1 MQQQQPLWM
10 MMADEAESDEA
21 VSDDEGIEGFNVSS
35 LYHPRPLSIILQVFF
50 LDGRHC
56 AYALA
61 FYPIHYYNFYVFS
74 PCHCVGGG
82 RNSHPPQ
89 SIRSATSSSASPT
102 FTRSF
107 HVIIEYRL
115 QSIYISLSFLTGGP
129 IELQSLIVR
138 GNARSIKL
146 LCRSACTELLA

>member
-1 MQQQQPLWM
+1 M
-10 MMADEAESDEA
+10 
-21 VSDDEGIEGFNVSS
+21 
-35 LYHPRPLSIILQVFF
+35 
-50 LDGRHC
+50 
-56 AYALA
+56 
-61 FYPIHYYNFYVFS
+61 FS

-146 LCRSACTELLA
+146 LCRSACTELLAWTTYFRPYICCLVTELLESNFTRRSTYCRFLSNIWLSLVLRCDNVCLLMSSSRCSGLYCHTSPKPLHPDL